1 MATLS
6 HDLAI
11 EILRGLSVKDLLRFQ
26 CVSKLWCSSIND
38 SHFIKLH
45 LSDSLKT
52 ITNHS
57 LILRKSRYDFV
68 SVNVYDSPKT
78 TQRLNHPLGEQKKLH
93 KILGSCNGLL
103 ALIDDDNRIFLW
115 NPSTRKSQV
124 LPSTEIDFS
133 SASSFFPRSTYYG
146 FGYDPISDD
155 YKLVRMVQLHGNNK
169 GYLHS
174 EAKVYSLRSNCWR
187 RIKDFCFYL
196 ILHRKFGILANNA
209 LHWMVFKTPQS
220 WKQNLVGFDLGTEE
234 FRFLELPDLCLDKLF
249 CYDIKAMGGYNC
261 LTATFRDSNDVV
273 AEVWIMKEYGVKES
287 WVKLISWNQPHLLSC
302 FPSVVVVPLAFSK
315 NGDKVLFSSDVHTF
329 VWYDLGSKKVEK
341 VGIRDVPI
349 IHDVDLYVQ
358 SLVPLNSNALMI
370 NNEMPP
376 QVST

>member
-1 MATLS
+1 
-6 HDLAI
+6 
-11 EILRGLSVKDLLRFQ
+11 
-26 CVSKLWCSSIND
+26 
-38 SHFIKLH
+38 
-45 LSDSLKT
+45 
-52 ITNHS
+52 
-57 LILRKSRYDFV
+57 
-68 SVNVYDSPKT
+68 
-78 TQRLNHPLGEQKKLH
+78 
-93 KILGSCNGLL
+93 
-103 ALIDDDNRIFLW
+103 
-115 NPSTRKSQV
+115 
-124 LPSTEIDFS
+124 
-133 SASSFFPRSTYYG
+133 
-146 FGYDPISDD
+146 
-155 YKLVRMVQLHGNNK
+155 MVQLHGNNK
-169 GYLHS
+169 RYLHS

-358 SLVPLNSNALMI
+358 SLVPLN
-370 NNEMPP
+370 
-376 QVST
+376 